1 MSRPGSLSQT
11 PNPALG
17 PGEVPDDSAFL
28 DRLADRLAGLPGVEA
43 VSLGGSRAQGTNRPD
58 SDWDLS
64 IYYRG
69 TFDPQDLR
77 DVGWPGEV
85 AEVGAWGGGVFN
97 GGAWVHVEGRPV
109 DIHYR
114 DLNSVEHELAE
125 ARQGRFRTER
135 LMFHLA
141 GIPSYIVVGELAI
154 NQVLRGDLPQPSYPE
169 ALRENAPKV
178 WWSLAELTFGY
189 AADGHAAQGRLA
201 QCAATLTVAMSYA
214 AHAVLSA
221 RGEWTTNEKTL
232 LSRAGLSG
240 LDDILTDF
248 TPANLP
254 DACEAARALADSA
267 RSAG

>member
-1 MSRPGSLSQT
+1 MSDPTSHK
-11 PNPALG
+11 
-17 PGEVPDDSAFL
+17 PDCAADESAFL
-28 DRLADRLAGLPGVEA
+28 GRLTDRLADLPGVEA

-69 TFDPQDLR
+69 EFDPQHLR

-85 AEVGAWGGGVFN
+85 AELGAWGGGVFN
-97 GGAWVHVEGRPV
+97 GGAWLEVDGRPV
-109 DIHYR
+109 DVHYR

-125 ARQGRFRTER
+125 AREGRFRIER

-154 NQVLRGDLPQPSYPE
+154 NQILRGDLPRPTYPS
-169 ALRENAPKV
+169 ALREKAPEV
-178 WWSLAELTFGY
+178 WWNLADLTFGY
-189 AADGHAAQGRLA
+189 ATTAHAAQGRLA

-214 AHAVLSA
+214 AHAILSA

-232 LSRAGLSG
+232 LTQAGLSD
-240 LDDILTDF
+240 LDAILTNL
-248 TPANLP
+248 TPADLP
-254 DACEAARALADSA
+254 HACSAARALATAA
-267 RSAG
+267 RR